1 MRYLVTGHTGF
12 KGAWL
17 TLLLAEAGHEVHGL
31 SLDPLPGALYETAN
45 LSQLLASDLR
55 VDIRDSQTLTA
66 AVKHVEPEIV
76 VHLAAQPLVRTS
88 YREPVST
95 VLTNVVGT
103 MNLLEATRQIDTVRA
118 QLIVTT
124 DKVYRNVG
132 QANGY
137 TESDPLGGD
146 DPYSA
151 SKAMA
156 DLLTQSWLTSLDC
169 PPTAVARAGN
179 VIGGGDVS
187 PDRLMP
193 DLIAGFIAGDTV
205 LIRFPSAVRPWQ
217 HVLDC
222 LAGYE
227 ILIRHI
233 LERGLQGAWNFGP
246 GPEHSRTVAELA
258 DTAVALW
265 GPGAS
270 WAAPG
275 APEPPEAHLLT
286 LDSSMARTELLWS
299 ERLGFGETV
308 SWTTEW
314 AKRHIS
320 GESARAISVDQIER
334 FQSLA

>member
-1 MRYLVTGHTGF
+1 MTGHTGF

-31 SLDPLPGALYETAN
+31 ALDPIRGAVYEVAD
-45 LSQLLASDLR
+45 LGPLLASDLR
-55 VDIRDSQTLTA
+55 VDVRDHRQLQG
-66 AVKHVEPEIV
+66 AVSHVKPEIV

-88 YREPVST
+88 YKEPVPT

-103 MNLLEATRQIDTVRA
+103 MNLLEATRHVDTVRA

-124 DKVYRNVG
+124 DKVYRNIG
-132 QANGY
+132 PSRGY
-137 TESDPLGGD
+137 VEADPLGGE

-156 DLLTQSWLTSLDC
+156 DLLTQSWLASLDC

-193 DLIAGFIAGDTV
+193 DLISGFIQGSV
-205 LIRFPSAVRPWQ
+205 VPIRYPAAVRPWQ

-222 LAGYE
+222 LAGYQ
-227 ILIRHI
+227 ILIRHV
-233 LERGLQGAWNFGP
+233 LERGIQGVWNFGP
-246 GPEHSRTVAELA
+246 SPEHSRTVAELA
-258 DTAVALW
+258 DTAAAQW

-270 WAAPG
+270 WVASG
-275 APEPPEAHLLT
+275 SLEPPEAHWLT
-286 LDSSMARTELLWS
+286 LDSSRARRELMWS
-299 ERLGFGETV
+299 DRLGFSEAV

-320 GESARAISVDQIER
+320 GESARTIAVDQIQR
-334 FQSLA
+334 FQALA